1 MTSEHGE
8 FGHDECPDSEYSALD
23 ALLARSADQSD
34 FDAAEVEPYQD
45 TTTQPQ
51 SHHQRIPT
59 LLFTASNPQ
68 DTVSATTLL
77 SGQVHSVELSP
88 RVVTMSE
95 DELAQEIL
103 AISSLACRQALA
115 GAHVLT
121 GAVLRRMGYDAA
133 ATRSVLEREHHLPS
147 PDTVRSERAALFA
160 ERYAE
165 EVD

>member
-1 MTSEHGE
+1 VTSHYGG
-8 FGHDECPDSEYSALD
+8 FDHDEGSDSDYSALD
-23 ALLARSADQSD
+23 ALLAHSPSAGNI
-34 FDAAEVEPYQD
+34 DAAEVEPHRGKTSPD
-45 TTTQPQ
+45 Q
-51 SHHQRIPT
+51 SDQQQIPT
-59 LLFTASNPQ
+59 LFFTATNPQ

-95 DELAQEIL
+95 GELAQEIL
-103 AISSLACRQALA
+103 MISALASRQALA
-115 GAHVLT
+115 GAHALT
-121 GAVLRRMGYDAA
+121 AAVLRRLGHDAA
-133 ATRSVLEREHHLPS
+133 ATRSILEREHHLPS